1 MIDGLARI
9 LLLFIKFPPKFKRTG
24 SAYILVYFFLFYLFL
39 LFLYNSVF
47 PSFTEPV
54 LVSSKTISYKH

>member
-24 SAYILVYFFLFYLFL
+24 SAYILVYFFLFYLFS
-39 LFLYNSVF
+39 YNSVF